1 MSNRGDYYRLTCP
14 FCHTLLTVVPEQEG
28 TKVKCPDCFS
38 MLDVGA
44 PPAKKQ
50 KNSQRGGQMW
60 TQPSDA
66 GEGKGTKG
74 QSSSSAKEI
83 DDLLIDDSADVSPA
97 DVGVESGEL
106 KLADA
111 VDRPAV
117 SSLYGFESG
126 EDDLL
131 APKKRK
137 RAAKN
142 DAKNA
147 DKDADTALG
156 ADDLQLADDIDDL
169 PLVEDDVPSLE
180 SIGTLVPESEPDEEA
195 ERNSQT
201 SKSDRRP
208 SSKPKKR
215 NRSGKPKSKLQGKLN
230 SKRGSVE
237 PDSIDDH
244 GRPRFRHAELFMATV
259 SMITDTRVLL
269 AAGAATL
276 LMLVGGIACEAIL
289 PVGYD
294 TSGWSLSTTM
304 AKTGLKILF
313 GYLPYYAGL
322 IGLWATAGFIFRD
335 ATEGFSKVQRWSVA
349 GKSEFW
355 STFLLFAFGFFIAGL
370 PAAVFSLVMIPMRM
384 VIAPLFLISAWFNRS
399 PWMIVSTDWFAAISE
414 NKSQWMTVYYWFV
427 AFAFAGFIAGLLFMV
442 RGWVEVFAVD
452 VLLTIMGIGIN
463 IVLTLAFAAI
473 AGWHTG
479 AVIES
484 LDTEG

>member
-1 MSNRGDYYRLTCP
+1 M
-14 FCHTLLTVVPEQEG
+14 LTVVPEQEG

-44 PPAKKQ
+44 PPAKKS
-50 KNSQRGGQMW
+50 KNHQRGGQTW
-60 TQPSDA
+60 TGGSATSEGSAADEPSL
-66 GEGKGTKG
+66 
-74 QSSSSAKEI
+74 SSSAKDV
-83 DDLLIDDSADVSPA
+83 DDLLKDDSTDDSLADLNAEP
-97 DVGVESGEL
+97 GEL

-111 VDRPAV
+111 VERPTVA
-117 SSLYGFESG
+117 SLYGFES
-126 EDDLL
+126 DDADLL
-131 APKKRK
+131 SPKKRK
-137 RAAKN
+137 REA
-142 DAKNA
+142 
-147 DKDADTALG
+147 KDADKALG
-156 ADDLQLADDIDDL
+156 AGDLQLADEIDEL
-169 PLVEDDVPSLE
+169 PLIEDDIPSLE

-195 ERNSQT
+195 VRNRQE
-201 SKSDRRP
+201 KQNDRQP
-208 SSKPKKR
+208 WVKPKKR
-215 NRSGKPKSKLQGKLN
+215 KRGGKSN
-230 SKRGSVE
+230 SKTPNSKTPNSKIGSGDPE
-237 PDSIDDH
+237 SIDDP

-259 SMITDTRVLL
+259 SMITDARVLL

-276 LMLVGGIACEAIL
+276 LMLIGGIACEAIL

-294 TSGWSLSTTM
+294 TSAWSLSTTM

-322 IGLWATAGFIFRD
+322 IGLWTTAGFIFRD
-335 ATEGFSKVQRWSVA
+335 AAEGFSKVQRWKVA
-349 GKSEFW
+349 GQSEFW
-355 STFLLFAFGFFIAGL
+355 STFLLFAFSFFIAGL
-370 PAAVFSLVMIPMRM
+370 PAAVFSLIMIPMRM

-399 PWMIVSTDWFAAISE
+399 PWMIVSTDWFSAISE

-427 AFAFAGFIAGLLFMV
+427 AFAFIGFAAGLLFMT

-463 IVLTLAFAAI
+463 VVLTLAFAAI